1 MGTKAQSLGS
11 HENRARDY
19 SLELVGKT
27 VDVLETLRCQGELR
41 LTDIVDATRLD
52 KSTTFRILHTLEQ
65 RGYVV
70 RDLRTKRFRLPRGH
84 RRFRV
89 GYAQPK
95 AGHRFGDI
103 VTESLVK
110 EAQRRGIE
118 LLVVDNRWDSQ
129 EAVKNAY
136 RLAQQKVDFAIEF
149 QVHYEAAPVIAEIF
163 AEANIRTMALGVP
176 QPGAI
181 YLGANNY
188 AAGLLCGEQLAR
200 HAMDHWRG
208 RLDRVI
214 FLEYP
219 GAGRQ
224 VHSRLIGALK
234 GIQRVLPGFGERQ
247 VTYVKTM
254 RVGEDAHQAMRK
266 ALRSTTG
273 SDRIGITS
281 INDDGAW
288 AALRAVREAGRERLT
303 SVMGMSF
310 DASPAFVKEM
320 RKPGSSLIGS
330 VAWFPEKYGPE
341 ALSVVTRCLNGEA
354 VPPAIYTEHAL
365 VTRENLDTILV
376 AAKSSIV
383 APGTALVG
391 DTADVE

>member
-1 MGTKAQSLGS
+1 MERKTPPLVS
-11 HENRARDY
+11 HESPARDY
-19 SLELVGKT
+19 SLALVGKT
-27 VDVLETLRCQGELR
+27 IDVLETLRCQGELR

-118 LLVVDNRWDSQ
+118 LLVVDNCWDSQ
-129 EAVKNAY
+129 EAIKNAY

-163 AEANIRTMALGVP
+163 AEAHIPTMALGVP

-188 AAGLLCGEQLAR
+188 AAGRLCGEQLAR
-200 HAMDHWRG
+200 HAAEHWRG
-208 RLDRVI
+208 RLDHVI

-234 GIQRVLPGFGERQ
+234 GIQRILPRFGERQ
-247 VTYVKTM
+247 VTYVKTT
-254 RVGEDAHQAMRK
+254 RAGEDAYQAMRK
-266 ALRSTTG
+266 ALRSTSA
-273 SDRIGITS
+273 SDRLGITS

-288 AALRAVREAGRERLT
+288 AALRAVREAERERLT
-303 SVMGMSF
+303 CVMGMSF
-310 DASPAFVKEM
+310 DTNPTFVKEM
-320 RKPGSSLIGS
+320 RKPGSALIGS
-330 VAWFPEKYGPE
+330 VTWFPEKYGPE

-376 AAKSSIV
+376 AAKSAIL
-383 APGTALVG
+383 AHGTDLVSG
-391 DTADVE
+391 AVDFE